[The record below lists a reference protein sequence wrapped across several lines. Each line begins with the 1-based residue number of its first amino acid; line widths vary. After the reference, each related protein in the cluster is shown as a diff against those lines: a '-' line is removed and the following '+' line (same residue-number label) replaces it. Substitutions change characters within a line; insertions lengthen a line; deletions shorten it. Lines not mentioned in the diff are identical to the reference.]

1 MEITAE
7 VREELL
13 AMLRKELAAQEKEK
27 KENRTA
33 YHRLCKELEEEMEA
47 FNYIEENHWLTPRG
61 PQTSVTEYKTQWKIR
76 QAIGTLL
83 RVAYQVDSVN
93 NLPANKES
101 EMRVFMSSILGQMRA
116 IKGGKTHE

>member
-27 KENRTA
+27 KENRA
-33 YHRLCKELEEEMEA
+33 IYQRLCKEFKEEMKA
-47 FNYIEENHWLTPRG
+47 FNYIEENHWTTPRG
-61 PQTSVTEYKTQWKIR
+61 PRTNVTEHREDWKIR

-83 RVAYQVDSVN
+83 RGVYQVDSVN

-101 EMRVFMSSILGQMRA
+101 EMRVFMSSVLGQMRA
-116 IKGGKTHE
+116 LKGGKTQ

>member
-13 AMLRKELAAQEKEK
+13 SMLRKELAAQEKEK

-33 YHRLCKELEEEMEA
+33 YQRLCKEFGDEMAA
-47 FNYIEENHWLTPRG
+47 FNYTTENHWMTPRG
-61 PQTSVTEYKTQWKIR
+61 PRTNVTKHREDWKIR

-83 RVAYQVDSVN
+83 RAVYQVDSVN